1 MTRKWRLAAD
11 GHVMQ
16 SESSADAVRP
26 EYIYPYLFSNLF
38 AIVTLLLAIQSPKA
52 ARWILAAVFGM
63 AAVANTR
70 MAAVSPFDYLA
81 YADLA
86 LLPIYQ
92 DFIRG
97 PFSQHVQEIVL
108 TIAIG
113 QAVISLAFAI
123 GDRLLP
129 IGVIGA
135 VIFLAAIAPLGVG
148 SAFPFSIFFAAA
160 AVVVWRR
167 HAADRAGSSAGA
179 KSGEDQSTE
188 SLKPTVI

>member
-1 MTRKWRLAAD
+1 
-11 GHVMQ
+11 MQ
-16 SESSADAVRP
+16 SESSADAVKP

-38 AIVTLLLAIQSPKA
+38 AMVTLLLAVQSPRI

-70 MAAVSPFDYLA
+70 MAAVSPLDYLE

-97 PFSQHVQEIVL
+97 PFSEHVQEIVFA
-108 TIAIG
+108 IAIC

-123 GDRLLP
+123 DDRLLP

-160 AVVVWRR
+160 AVVVWRKQR
-167 HAADRAGSSAGA
+167 NSRAKSDAAADSDKNQTA
-179 KSGEDQSTE
+179 E
-188 SLKPTVI
+188 SHKPMII